1 LDDIELYCEIKEGLG
16 LQNEPQNAQ
25 GAVCIQSLII
35 KALLG
40 LISSSDDPQKIEN
53 LQMAKLQLRTCVW
66 VLSQE
71 PQPNTKCK

>member
-1 LDDIELYCEIKEGLG
+1 LDDIELYCEIKEGSG
-16 LQNEPQNAQ
+16 LQNERQNAH
-25 GAVCIQSLII
+25 GAFCIQSMII
-35 KALLG
+35 KAFLG

-71 PQPNTKCK
+71 PQPDTKCK